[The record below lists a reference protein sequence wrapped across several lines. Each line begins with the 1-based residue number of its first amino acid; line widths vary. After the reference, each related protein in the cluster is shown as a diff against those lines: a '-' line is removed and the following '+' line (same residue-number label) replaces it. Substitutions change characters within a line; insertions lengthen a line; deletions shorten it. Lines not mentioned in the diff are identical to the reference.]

1 VVHVVD
7 SLALTGQSYE
17 ATFDTAAGGTQ
28 AVLHVRNTT
37 TGDSVIQRYPIDR
50 GAGVFYVT
58 PAFQGVA
65 LEVIPEFTLDLDFQR
80 SYFAN
85 HSGTNL
91 AFVVGYPSAGLKK
104 IAPIDMALIWG
115 RTDTLADGNY
125 AAPSD
130 SALPATGSQKV
141 MVPFTAWNLTD
152 NARAE
157 LVVVETR
164 SDKKWNPGEKINF
177 RTPAQ
182 YRTAANNTQGEIRP
196 MAPGG
201 VVIMPAP
208 GDTNYL
214 FTTRPIQQGERY
226 TFTTSRALVLDA
238 PGGSSFPAQF
248 ALQQNFPNPFNPAT
262 TIRYVIPAA
271 GRVRLD
277 VFNVIGQLVA
287 TLVDGR
293 QDAGTYRA
301 QFDARGVASG
311 VYFYRLTW
319 EGSVAVQKMVL
330 LK

>member
-1 VVHVVD
+1 
-7 SLALTGQSYE
+7 
-17 ATFDTAAGGTQ
+17 
-28 AVLHVRNTT
+28 
-37 TGDSVIQRYPIDR
+37 
-50 GAGVFYVT
+50 
-58 PAFQGVA
+58 
-65 LEVIPEFTLDLDFQR
+65 
-80 SYFAN
+80 
-85 HSGTNL
+85 
-91 AFVVGYPSAGLKK
+91 
-104 IAPIDMALIWG
+104 
-115 RTDTLADGNY
+115 
-125 AAPSD
+125 
-130 SALPATGSQKV
+130 
-141 MVPFTAWNLTD
+141 
-152 NARAE
+152 
-157 LVVVETR
+157 
-164 SDKKWNPGEKINF
+164 
-177 RTPAQ
+177 
-182 YRTAANNTQGEIRP
+182 